1 MDIGS
6 SERTIKEKIKF
17 REYQKYTSDVKYWML
32 FTGTWPVPNPSIFYR
47 AIPIVA
53 ITSTTVL
60 SIMLFRFA
68 IANITSISLMVKG
81 FSLGTSFLSIALKV
95 FLFTF
100 YKKKSTEVHTVLLDH
115 HTKFLADDNLRY
127 LVLERVTGF
136 GRLTWILTILVYSG
150 CLMYFLIPIIS
161 IIVQIRHNVQSIKYI
176 LPVPALYPWE
186 IYPGGV
192 VYIATY
198 IFETYNILC
207 LGIVTCG
214 VDSLFGY
221 YIFHITGQLRVLGY
235 QMMNLKSTDNQAE
248 FIREWVTKSLVL
260 RECCDC
266 LQTIYGPIIVWQIIT
281 NSAVIC
287 TVLFQISQASG
298 ISLGRYI
305 LIIGYSG
312 TKIMQTYIYSWAGS
326 VLTVESEALSEAL
339 YFSDWVGAR
348 YQHFKTSILLILT
361 QRPLKITAA
370 NCMVVSTDMFLM
382 TLNTAVSYFFLLK
395 TFDERES

>member
-1 MDIGS
+1 MDIDS
-6 SERTIKEKIKF
+6 SDTIKKEKIKLW
-17 REYQKYTSDVKYWML
+17 EYERYTCNVKYWML
-32 FTGTWPVPNPSIFYR
+32 FTGTWPVSNPSIFYR
-47 AIPIVA
+47 TIPIIA
-53 ITSTTVL
+53 ITSTIVL

-100 YKKKSTEVHTVLLDH
+100 YKAKAREVHTVLLTTH
-115 HTKFLADDNLRY
+115 KNYLKDDNLRY
-127 LVLERVTGF
+127 SMLEAVTGF
-136 GRLTWILTILVYSG
+136 RRLTWILLILVYSG

-161 IIVQIRHNVQSIKYI
+161 IIVQIRHNVQSIKYM

-186 IYPGGV
+186 IYPGGL
-192 VYIATY
+192 VYTATY

-221 YIFHITGQLRVLGY
+221 YIFHITGQLRVLSY
-235 QMMNLKSTDNQAE
+235 QMMNYKAIDNHAKFMSQWVKESQVLK
-248 FIREWVTKSLVL
+248 K
-260 RECCDC
+260 CCDI
-266 LQTIYGPIIVWQIIT
+266 LQEIYGPIIVWQIIT

-287 TVLFQISQASG
+287 TVLFQISQATG

-312 TKIMQTYIYSWAGS
+312 TKIIQTYIYSW
-326 VLTVESEALSEAL
+326 
-339 YFSDWVGAR
+339 VG
-348 YQHFKTSILLILT
+348 
-361 QRPLKITAA
+361 
-370 NCMVVSTDMFLM
+370 
-382 TLNTAVSYFFLLK
+382 
-395 TFDERES
+395 